1 MILPEN
7 TTVRKFLQ
15 TIASKYYT
23 TYQNTVEF
31 TDDDYAFFF
40 VEKNKQQLISMI
52 HMSLYEKFSYCLSN
66 FCDHLSQD
74 KNSLETTPSLQQHNI
89 ENIHSNILMYFLVI
103 KNMHL
108 FTKED
113 LDKNINQDIST
124 KNDLL
129 NFHPER
135 RWI

>member
-23 TYQNTVEF
+23 AYQNAVEF

-74 KNSLETTPSLQQHNI
+74 KSSLETTPSLQQHNI